1 MDNGILYDVVVKN
14 VISVLN
20 IHTKLNKT
28 VKRKDRPYWAII
40 IKYEGETVY
49 LNKGKRYVSNL
60 ENMIILPKGSS
71 YDWQCVKEGRYFAV
85 EFDSDCVCDTI
96 FSFPISNSERFLQIF
111 NEINQAHT
119 LKKPTYKLEIMKKI
133 YSLLLL
139 LLQQKPP
146 KYTPS
151 YKQNKIAPSIEY
163 ILNNYNKKITNELLA
178 EISSLSVVYF
188 RKLFTE
194 TLGISPIAYVNNLRI
209 KKAKE
214 ILSSDYDSLSDVAYS
229 LGFANLYDFSRTFKK
244 HTGLSPSSY
253 SKSIK

>member
-1 MDNGILYDVVVKN
+1 MDINILYDISIKN
-14 VISVLN
+14 IKSVLN

-28 VKRKDRPYWAII
+28 VKRKNRPYWAII
-40 IKYEGETVY
+40 LKYEGETVY
-49 LNKGKRYVSNL
+49 VNQGKQYVSNL

-71 YDWQCVKEGRYFAV
+71 YDWQCVKEGRYFAI
-85 EFDSDCVCDTI
+85 EFDSDIECETL
-96 FSFPISNSERFLQIF
+96 FPFPIANSEKFLQIF
-111 NEINQAHT
+111 NEINHAHT
-119 LKKPTYKLEIMKKI
+119 LKKPTYKMEIMKKT

-139 LLQQKPP
+139 LLQQKQS

-163 ILNNYNKKITNELLA
+163 ILNNYNKKITNKLLA
-178 EISSLSVVYF
+178 DVSSLSVVYF
-188 RKLFTE
+188 RKLFAE

-229 LGFANLYDFSRTFKK
+229 LGFSNLYDFSRTFKK
-244 HTGLSPSSY
+244 HTGLSPLNY

>member
-1 MDNGILYDVVVKN
+1 MDTNILYNVVIKN
-14 VISVLN
+14 VVSVLN

-40 IKYEGETVY
+40 LKYEGETVY
-49 LNKGKRYVSNL
+49 VNKGKRYVSNL
-60 ENMIILPKGSS
+60 ENMIILPKGSC

-85 EFDSDCVCDTI
+85 EFDCDLTSDEI
-96 FSFPISNSERFLQIF
+96 FSFPLSNSEKVLQIF
-111 NEINQAHT
+111 NEINQANT
-119 LKKPTYKLEIMKKI
+119 MKKPTYMIEIMKKS

-139 LLQQKPP
+139 LLQQKQP

-151 YKQNKIAPSIEY
+151 YKQNKIAPSIEF
-163 ILNNYNKKITNELLA
+163 ILNNYDKKITNEMLA
-178 EISSLSVVYF
+178 QISSLSVVYF

-194 TLGISPIAYVNNLRI
+194 TLGVSPIAYVNILRI

-244 HTGLSPSSY
+244 HTNLSPSAY